1 MTPLVRRA
9 RTRDQLEGETILATF
24 GLLFVLRRAAT
35 LAFSANNRFYD
46 YLGEPLHLFGFTFAA
61 NRANGAGKT
70 TLLNAV
76 AGLLRPSGGSIRYRG
91 NGLVGLPPHRIVEQ
105 GIATVTETRHL
116 FGPLSVVENLS
127 LGAFTRDAR
136 AAAPARMAHVFELFP
151 RLAERRRQAVRTM
164 SGGEQQMVAV
174 GRALMTRP
182 SLLLD
187 EPSLGLAPLLAA
199 ELFSALARVAHESET
214 AILMVEQNARRALKM
229 ANRAYLLSLGRIVGE
244 GSAQWLAQ
252 DNAVA
257 ESYLGL

>member
-1 MTPLVRRA
+1 MLEIDGLDHSYGRHRALNDVAIRVRA
-9 RTRDQLEGETILATF
+9 GEVVAIL
-24 GLLFVLRRAAT
+24 G
-35 LAFSANNRFYD
+35 
-46 YLGEPLHLFGFTFAA
+46 
-61 NRANGAGKT
+61 ANGAGKT

-76 AGLLRPSGGSIRYRG
+76 AGLLRLSGGSIRYRG
-91 NGLVGLPPHRIVEQ
+91 NELVGLPPHRIVEQ
-105 GIATVTETRHL
+105 GIATVTEARHL

-182 SLLLD
+182 ALLLLD
-187 EPSLGLAPLLAA
+187 EPTLGLAPLLAA
-199 ELFSALARVAHESET
+199 ELFGALARVAHESET

-244 GSAQWLAQ
+244 GSAQSLAQ
-252 DNAVA
+252 DKAVA

>member
-1 MTPLVRRA
+1 MLEIDGLDHSYGRHRALNDVAIRVRA
-9 RTRDQLEGETILATF
+9 GEVVAIL
-24 GLLFVLRRAAT
+24 G
-35 LAFSANNRFYD
+35 
-46 YLGEPLHLFGFTFAA
+46 
-61 NRANGAGKT
+61 ANGAGKT

-91 NGLVGLPPHRIVEQ
+91 NELVGLPPHRIVEQ
-105 GIATVTETRHL
+105 GIATVTEARHL

-182 SLLLD
+182 SLLLLD

-199 ELFSALARVAHESET
+199 ELFGALARVAHESET

-244 GSAQWLAQ
+244 GSAQSLAR
-252 DNAVA
+252 DKAVA

>member
-1 MTPLVRRA
+1 MLEIDGLDHSYGRHRALNDVAIRVRA
-9 RTRDQLEGETILATF
+9 GEVVAIL
-24 GLLFVLRRAAT
+24 G
-35 LAFSANNRFYD
+35 
-46 YLGEPLHLFGFTFAA
+46 
-61 NRANGAGKT
+61 ANGAGKT

-91 NGLVGLPPHRIVEQ
+91 NELVGLPPHRIVEQ

-182 SLLLD
+182 SLLLLD

-199 ELFSALARVAHESET
+199 ELFGALARVAHESET

-244 GSAQWLAQ
+244 GSAQSLAQ
-252 DNAVA
+252 DKAVA